1 MPTKSNTQLC
11 VLFML
16 LLSVDRY
23 DAFTIYVTKC
33 VIVGLVSVINVHIHS
48 IKYLTIT
55 INITAAAAAATVTT
69 A

>member
-1 MPTKSNTQLC
+1 MPTKSNTALC
-11 VLFML
+11 VVYVV
-16 LLSVDRY
+16 VDRY

-33 VIVGLVSVINVHIHS
+33 VIVGLVSVINVHTHS

-55 INITAAAAAATVTT
+55 INITAAAAATVTT